1 MASLAEQLGWCI
13 TTKDYLNN
21 LNAELK
27 YVSNSYLNFADELK
41 NSGYLEE
48 MLLNLNLDI
57 LTQEFEEEI
66 DKLIQYI
73 ENDHLDYIDNQSQT
87 IQANM
92 GFN

>member
-1 MASLAEQLGWCI
+1 MASLADQLGWCI

-73 ENDHLDYIDNQSQT
+73 ENDHLDYIDKQSQT
-87 IQANM
+87 IQGHM

>member
-27 YVSNSYLNFADELK
+27 YVSNSYLDFADELK
-41 NSGYLEE
+41 NSRYLKE
-48 MLLNLNLDI
+48 MLLNLDLDV
-57 LTQEFEEEI
+57 LTKEFEEEI

-73 ENDHLDYIDNQSQT
+73 ENDHLDYIDKQSQT
-87 IQANM
+87 IQGYM
-92 GFN
+92 GF